1 MADEGITA
9 GTETVT
15 AVPLGEIP
23 TDTTTPDAADVQAE
37 LERVRAAL
45 KSANKEAADRRKKL
59 DAFEK
64 AEEERKLA
72 AMTELEKVQAALKA
86 SEDARE
92 ASVRDARAA
101 LISHA
106 VHLEAVRAN
115 FHRPEDAM
123 AFMGA
128 AEFDVDDDGKVEGV
142 ADALKALAKERPY
155 LVKTATTGDPD
166 ARKRSAPQDK
176 IEVSKQAEINDRYG
190 IRDLHVK

>member
-1 MADEGITA
+1 MADNDPAPGAMPTTEPTGGSPV
-9 GTETVT
+9 GTPAPET
-15 AVPLGEIP
+15 
-23 TDTTTPDAADVQAE
+23 ADVQAE

-64 AEEERKLA
+64 ADEERKLA

-92 ASVRDARAA
+92 AIGRDARKA

-106 VHLEAVRAN
+106 VHLEAVTAN
-115 FHRPEDAM
+115 FHKPEDAM
-123 AFMGA
+123 AFLDVAG
-128 AEFDVDDDGKVEGV
+128 FDVDDEGKVEGV

-155 LVKTATTGDPD
+155 LVKPATTADPD
-166 ARKRSAPQDK
+166 SRKRNAPQDK
-176 IEVSKQAEINDRYG
+176 IETSEQAAINVRYG
-190 IRDLHVK
+190 IRDPQVK